1 MLTQWKSARD
11 IGITTATHLNYA
23 GFGRHEFEWR
33 EYAAREELIR
43 YERSPGSDNPPIN
56 V

>member
-1 MLTQWKSARD
+1 MKSARD

-43 YERSPGSDNPPIN
+43 YERSPDQTTPN
-56 V
+56 

>member
-1 MLTQWKSARD
+1 MIDIFKTARD
-11 IGITTATHLNYA
+11 IGITSARHLNYSA
-23 GFGRHEFEWR
+23 LGRHEFEWR

-43 YERSPGSDNPPIN
+43 S